1 MTVEMIDKMALT
13 REEWLEILSLCELL
27 FNGLCETYCQ
37 RKRPE
42 QQQGIFVLQYI
53 QKKRKDKINMKIKYS
68 RYDYLESEL
77 KISDGKITKEDT
89 LSRITRLVA
98 LAEQIN
104 RGMEEAKK
112 AIEAETTD
120 LIIVNRCLNSLAY
133 NLCDA
138 SLDIN
143 MISEKI

>member
-1 MTVEMIDKMALT
+1 
-13 REEWLEILSLCELL
+13 
-27 FNGLCETYCQ
+27 
-37 RKRPE
+37 
-42 QQQGIFVLQYI
+42 
-53 QKKRKDKINMKIKYS
+53 MKIKYS